1 MRECWI
7 LTPLKT
13 HVQIVQKHQKNIV
26 NFPHNLSIFIVQLF
40 VILVISD
47 SFHLYAR
54 KMKECWIFNPYENTW
69 TIYSEA
75 TFTHKD
81 YNGAVYENKIYFTDP
96 QNPEIFDPVNKNWSK
111 WPLPLKPS
119 GSYQCSL
126 TWKDT
131 FLLIGG
137 NSNKRGVQSFNH
149 STQIWTELDASSAS
163 MDVYVSGCEVLPNQ
177 NILVLGSNTA
187 QFINSSALYNVE
199 ENKWTSLGDSNYNR
213 DGTSLVK
220 LGNRVFAIGGSGTD
234 VVEEFIPADNS
245 WIPVDAKPIVP
256 RAYHSTISVPAHLFA
271 HMEGGCVGIH

>member
-1 MRECWI
+1 M
-7 LTPLKT
+7 
-13 HVQIVQKHQKNIV
+13 
-26 NFPHNLSIFIVQLF
+26 
-40 VILVISD
+40 
-47 SFHLYAR
+47 
-54 KMKECWIFNPYENTW
+54 
-69 TIYSEA
+69 
-75 TFTHKD
+75 
-81 YNGAVYENKIYFTDP
+81 YFTEA
-96 QNPEIFDPVNKNWSK
+96 QNPEVFDPVNKNWSK

-137 NSNKRGVQSFNH
+137 RSNIRGVQSFNH
-149 STQIWTELDASSAS
+149 STQTWTELDASSAP
-163 MDVYVSGCEVLPNQ
+163 MDVYNSGCEVLPNQ
-177 NILVLGSNTA
+177 NILVLGSGRA
-187 QFINSSALYNVE
+187 QFSFSSALYNVE
-199 ENKWTSLGDSNYNR
+199 ENKWTSLGGTNYKR

-220 LGNRVFAIGGSGTD
+220 LGNRVFAIGGLGTD